1 MDTMKKVK
9 VFIEF
14 ADCGYSAYMEHNS
27 LDYGLI
33 GEGASVKECI
43 QDFNNTYLSLKN
55 HYDATGKHFEEVQFE
70 YYYDTASF
78 LEEYSKTFSLAGLE
92 RITGVN
98 QTQLGHYLHGRRKP
112 TRKTIARIQSSV
124 KAFAENLMAVQ
135 FA

>member
-1 MDTMKKVK
+1 MKKVK
-9 VFIEF
+9 VYIEL
-14 ADCGYSAYMEHNS
+14 ADCGYSAYMEKNS
-27 LDYGLI
+27 LNYGLI

-43 QDFNNTYLSLKN
+43 EDFKNTYFALKN
-55 HYDATGKHFEEVQFE
+55 HYEETGKPFEEAQFT

-112 TRKTIARIQSSV
+112 TRKTIAKIQNSV

>member
-1 MDTMKKVK
+1 MKKVK
-9 VFIEF
+9 VYIEL
-14 ADCGYSAYMEHNS
+14 ADRGYSAYMEKNS

-43 QDFNNTYLSLKN
+43 LDFTNMYTALKD
-55 HYDATGKHFEEVQFE
+55 HYEAIGKHFEEAQFD

-124 KAFAENLMAVQ
+124 KKFAENLMAIQ

>member
-1 MDTMKKVK
+1 MGTMKKIK
-9 VFIEF
+9 VYIEL
-14 ADCGYSAYMEHNS
+14 ADCGYSAYMEKNS
-27 LDYGLI
+27 LDYGII

-43 QDFNNTYLSLKN
+43 QDFKSMYATLKT
-55 HYDATGKHFEEVQFE
+55 HFEATGKHFEEVQFE
-70 YYYDTASF
+70 FYYDTASF

-112 TRKTIARIQSSV
+112 TRKTIAKIQTSV
-124 KAFAENLMAVQ
+124 KTFAENLMAVQ